1 MKPIALPQGLLSLDS
16 GNVFLGVLPKRVVIA
31 LVNSEAFH
39 GYVENAFN
47 FHHYTVTQVALSV
60 NGDTRKPIQA
70 KFETNGDVEYIRG
83 YETYHPSD
91 RPGGS
96 RWVDFYFS

>member
-1 MKPIALPQGLLSLDS
+1 MKPIALPQGFLSLDR

-31 LVNSEAFH
+31 LVNSAAFH
-39 GYVENAFN
+39 GYVKKR
-47 FHHYTVTQVALSV
+47 VQLSPLHC
-60 NGDTRKPIQA
+60 NPSCFICKWGNRKPIQV

-96 RWVDFYFS
+96 RWVAFYFS